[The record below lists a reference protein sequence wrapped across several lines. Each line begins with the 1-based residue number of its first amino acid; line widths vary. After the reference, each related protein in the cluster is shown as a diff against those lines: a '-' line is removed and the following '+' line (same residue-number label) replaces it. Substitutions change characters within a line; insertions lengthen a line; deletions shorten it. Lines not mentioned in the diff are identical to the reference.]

1 MGNNFLDAYEL
12 KARVAPGLI
21 LALPVIA
28 DAVYAV
34 PNLSS
39 WPIFTTGSLCSLAL
53 LYGLSQ
59 VVRARGEAIEV
70 ELWASWGGPPSTRF
84 MRHRDRKFTEDLK
97 ASIAQALKK
106 EFGARLLL
114 REEEASNGV
123 QADKVI
129 DDAFRQV
136 RQLLRERDPDGLWFK
151 HNMDY
156 GFCRNLLACRWL
168 WVFIALASTAFAAIY
183 SWKTSGNVFNLASV
197 TGALSLICAAYVGWV
212 VLPDAT
218 RRVAD
223 GYTEAAWTAFSSIAG
238 KGSHAKA
245 TD

>member
-1 MGNNFLDAYEL
+1 MSNNLLDTYEL

-34 PNLSS
+34 PKLSS

-97 ASIAQALKK
+97 ASIGQALKK
-106 EFGARLLL
+106 EFGARLLT

-123 QADKVI
+123 QADKAI

-136 RQLLRERDPDGLWFK
+136 RQFLRQRDPDGLWFK
-151 HNMDY
+151 HNIEY

-168 WVFIALASTAFAAIY
+168 WAIIALASTVFAAIY
-183 SWKTSGNVFNLASV
+183 SWKTGGNVFNFASAIGV
-197 TGALSLICAAYVGWV
+197 LSLLCAAYVGWA
-212 VLPDAT
+212 VLPGST
-218 RRVAD
+218 KRVAD
-223 GYTEAAWTAFSSIAG
+223 GYAEAAWTAFLSLAG
-238 KGSHAKA
+238 KDSQATA